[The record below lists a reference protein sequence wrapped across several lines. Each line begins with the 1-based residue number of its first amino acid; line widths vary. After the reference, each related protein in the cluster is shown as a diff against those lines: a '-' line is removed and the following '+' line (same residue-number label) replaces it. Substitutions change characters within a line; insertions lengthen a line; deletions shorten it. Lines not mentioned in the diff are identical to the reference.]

1 MAKPVKIPRALTL
14 KQVDQF
20 ILRSYLGPMTLTFFI
35 ALFILLMQFLWK
47 YVDDIVGKGFE
58 WYVIMKLLFYAS
70 ATFVPLALPLAVLLA
85 SLMTFGNLGE
95 HYELVAIKAAGISF
109 RRAMM
114 PLVVF
119 SVLLSLF
126 AFYFSNNI
134 LPVANLK
141 FGTLLHDVRE
151 KKPALNINEGIF
163 YNEID
168 GYTIRIGKKE
178 KDGKTLRNIMIYDH
192 TESVGNNNVTT
203 AEWGTMEYTADKQF
217 LIFRLFN
224 GNNYY
229 EKLQN
234 SGSRDR
240 PFQRTKFKEEMRRF
254 DLSSFKM
261 TSTNEDLFKDHY
273 QMLNLAQLV
282 QAEDTL
288 RKEYLERENDTYNF
302 IMRNYFFYS
311 VIDTVALNKP
321 MNEPA
326 IKDDFLSNFSKKQ
339 QKEMVDRAL
348 NSARGIN
355 EQLEYIEKDYQLKKE
370 VIARHEIEW
379 HRKFTLSIACLI
391 LFFIGAPLGAIIRK
405 GGLGLPVVFAT
416 LFFIMFHIISITG
429 EKAARESV
437 MSAAE
442 GMWLSSLIYLPVGVL
457 LTFSASTDARVMSSD
472 FWITLFKHIFD
483 FVKRIFTKKKRANED
498 TATV

>member
-1 MAKPVKIPRALTL
+1 ML
-14 KQVDQF
+14 
-20 ILRSYLGPMTLTFFI
+20 LTFFI

-58 WYVIMKLLFYAS
+58 WYVIMQLLFYAS

-119 SVLLSLF
+119 SILLSAF
-126 AFYFSNNI
+126 AFYFSNNV

-141 FGTLLHDVRE
+141 FGTLLYDVRE
-151 KKPALNINEGIF
+151 KKPALSINEGVF
-163 YNEID
+163 YNDID

-178 KDGKTLRNIMIYDH
+178 ADGVTLHNIMIYDH
-192 TESVGNNNVTT
+192 TEDMGNVNVTV
-203 AEWGTMEYTADKQF
+203 AESGIMENTPDKRF
-217 LIFRLFN
+217 LIFKLFN

-229 EKLQN
+229 EKLRDA
-234 SGSRDR
+234 SGSQKR

-261 TSTNEDLFKDHY
+261 SRTNEELFKDHY
-273 QMLNLAQLV
+273 QMLNLQQLLE
-282 QAEDTL
+282 AEDTL
-288 RKEYLERENDTYNF
+288 RKEFVKREEDTYNY
-302 IMRNYFFYS
+302 ILRNFYFYT
-311 VIDTVALNKP
+311 VIDTTVYPKADTAKAL
-321 MNEPA
+321 
-326 IKDDFLSNFSKKQ
+326 KDDFVDGFSP
-339 QKEMVDRAL
+339 KEGKVLVDRAL
-348 NSARGIN
+348 NSARGVN
-355 EQLEYIEKDYQLKKE
+355 EQLEYIAKDYQLKTE
-370 VIARHEIEW
+370 IIVRHEIEW

-416 LFFIMFHIISITG
+416 LFFILFHIVSITG
-429 EKAARESV
+429 EKAAREGV
-437 MSAAE
+437 MSALQ
-442 GMWLSSLIYLPVGVL
+442 GMWLASLIFLPIGVL
-457 LTFSASTDARVMSSD
+457 LTYSASTDSRIMSGD
-472 FWITLFKHIFD
+472 FWISFFKMITGFLKGI
-483 FVKRIFTKKKRANED
+483 FVKRKK
-498 TATV
+498 